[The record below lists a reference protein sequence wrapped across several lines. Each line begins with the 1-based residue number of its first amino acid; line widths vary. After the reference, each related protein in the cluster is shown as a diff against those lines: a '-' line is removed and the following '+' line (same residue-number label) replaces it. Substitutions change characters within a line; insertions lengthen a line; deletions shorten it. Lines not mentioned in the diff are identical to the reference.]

1 MADLS
6 SRSMRFALNN
16 TGVFDGQGPR
26 ARGPGARRLGAAVLI
41 ILSLGVLS
49 GACRSAKKPAGGK
62 GAAGRGGKL
71 DLTPPRAEPPPAGT
85 LPEPASVPLPP
96 NAPRGTL
103 RVHLEAEPP
112 HLHPL
117 LDSGAGVRAVTDGLI
132 YQTLI
137 DCTGGEYHPGLAE
150 SWDVSDDGMRIALRM
165 RSGVRWHDRRAFGVL
180 DVQATLEPLLR
191 KGSDAAVLRAEL
203 ADVAAIEI
211 VTERTIRLVLK
222 RPSDL
227 VLRALCDVPILPD
240 HLIRGVRPEASPITR
255 QPVGT
260 GPFRFVSW
268 DRGKRIRLARA
279 PEAWGPSVGVE
290 EIVFD
295 LDSDAVRALNRT
307 RRGELDILPRV
318 LEVHYPDQVEPATLH
333 GMTSLFRLTP
343 DRTSFLVVNHAHPP
357 LDDARLRR
365 AMSLLWDRQ
374 RFARELHKDLQR
386 PIGGPLFGGPLA
398 PRFAPRF
405 DRKAAIAILDQA
417 GYRDTNADGVR
428 DRDGHPIR
436 FTMLTPTGSRTLG
449 VEAHAFV
456 LEMRKSGLLVDVVP
470 VDPATFMARLGR
482 GEFDLA
488 PMMWEELP
496 DEDPWP
502 LFGAGGAFNYGGYS
516 SSTLEPYWDELRRAQ
531 GEGGRKP
538 VLARI
543 ASVIAEEQPMI
554 FLYRTD
560 VPALV
565 STRVHGLAAIGDRLD
580 LRRVWLDP

>member
-16 TGVFDGQGPR
+16 TGVFDGQGLR
-26 ARGPGARRLGAAVLI
+26 ALARAGLGRALALVLI
-41 ILSLGVLS
+41 ITVGGSAVG
-49 GACRSAKKPAGGK
+49 CRSAKKPAPKGGDK
-62 GAAGRGGKL
+62 RGGKL
-71 DLTPPRAEPPPAGT
+71 DLATPKVEPPPAGT
-85 LPEPASVPLPP
+85 LPDPASVPLPP

-117 LDSGAGVRAVTDGLI
+117 LDAAASARAVTDGLI

-137 DCTGGEYHPGLAE
+137 DCSGGEYHPGLAE
-150 SWDVSDDGMRIALRM
+150 SWDVSDDGMRVALRM
-165 RSGVRWHDRRAFGVL
+165 RSGVRWHDKHAFGVL

-191 KGSDAAVLRAEL
+191 KGTDAAVLRAEL

-227 VLRALCDVPILPD
+227 VLRALCDIPMLPD
-240 HLIRGVRPEASPITR
+240 HLVRGVRPEASPIAR
-255 QPVGT
+255 APVGT
-260 GPFRFVSW
+260 GPFRFVGW

-279 PEAWGPSVGVE
+279 PEAWGTSVGVE

-333 GMTSLFRLTP
+333 GMTSLYKLTP
-343 DRTSFLVVNHAHPP
+343 DRTSFLLVNHRHAP

-365 AMSLLWDRQ
+365 AMALLWDRE
-374 RFARELHKDLQR
+374 RFARELHKDLVR
-386 PIGGPLFGGPLA
+386 PIGGPVFGGPA
-398 PRFAPRF
+398 PAPRF
-405 DRKAAIAILDQA
+405 DRKRAIAMLDEA
-417 GYRDTNADGVR
+417 GYRDSNTDGVR
-428 DRDGHPIR
+428 DRNGAPIR
-436 FTMLTPTGSRTLG
+436 FTLLIPTGSRTLG

-470 VDPATFMARLGR
+470 ADPATFMARLGR

-516 SSTLEPYWDELRRAQ
+516 SSTLEPFWDELRVAQ
-531 GEGGRKP
+531 GEAGRRP
-538 VLARI
+538 VMARI
-543 ASVIAEEQPMI
+543 ASVIADEQPMI

-560 VPALV
+560 IPALV